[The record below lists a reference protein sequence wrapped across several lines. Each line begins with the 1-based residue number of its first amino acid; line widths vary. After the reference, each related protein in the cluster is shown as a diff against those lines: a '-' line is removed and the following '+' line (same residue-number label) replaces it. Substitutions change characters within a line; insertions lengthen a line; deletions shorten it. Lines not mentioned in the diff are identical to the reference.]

1 MMDVEVKKQAKLPLL
16 SRERVTG
23 FVYFEGTTPS
33 VKDVKQMLAKKIK
46 ANDAHVV
53 VRHLYQKYGTQ
64 KAKFIAHVYETD
76 AMMKQFEAVNLLKK
90 NGLVQEQAKEEVKSE
105 AA

>member
-1 MMDVEVKKQAKLPLL
+1 MMDVEVKKQVKLPLL

-23 FVYFEGTTPS
+23 YVYFESETPS
-33 VKDVKQMLAKKIK
+33 MKKVHEMLAKKIK
-46 ANDAHVV
+46 ANEAHVV
-53 VRHLYQKYGTQ
+53 IRHVYGRYGVQ
-64 KAKFIAHVYETD
+64 KAKFIAHVYEND

-90 NGLVQEQAKEEVKSE
+90 NGLVKEAPKEEAK

>member
-23 FVYFEGTTPS
+23 YVYFEGTTPS
-33 VKDVKQMLAKKIK
+33 MKEVHGTLAKKIK
-46 ANDAHVV
+46 ANEAHVV
-53 VRHLYQKYGTQ
+53 VRHIYPKYGMQ
-64 KAKFIAHVYETD
+64 KAKFIAHVYEND
-76 AMMKQFEAVNLLKK
+76 AMMKKFEAVNLLKK
-90 NGLVQEQAKEEVKSE
+90 NGLVQEAPKEEAQ